1 MKHSRNIKLVLLAT
15 VAAISTL
22 PGCDEDKPQDGQSI
36 FETVQQCQE
45 SGSTQCE
52 EQFARALSNHVA
64 TGPRYMNEQACLD
77 RGHDRCT
84 SINNGLGTDIWL
96 PAMVGFMVG
105 RSLDSARPVFLQ
117 GYANPETDR
126 ERQDRQVVAGASARS
141 GSNPVFIGSYAYPS
155 TGGTTVFSP
164 GSLNKGMSTGAA
176 RAGVA
181 ASSGVG
187 GSRAASVS
195 TSAAARGGF
204 GGTGAG
210 VSSGS

>member
-1 MKHSRNIKLVLLAT
+1 MKHSRNIRLVLLASI
-15 VAAISTL
+15 AAISTL
-22 PGCDEDKPQDGQSI
+22 PGCNEEDKPQDGQSI
-36 FETVQQCQE
+36 FETVQQCQDT
-45 SGSTQCE
+45 GSSQCDD
-52 EQFARALSNHVA
+52 QFARALSNHVA
-64 TGPRYMNEQACLD
+64 TGPRYANEQSCLE
-77 RGHDRCT
+77 RGHDRCM
-84 SINNGLGTDIWL
+84 SMGSGLGTDIWL

-105 RSLDSARPVFLQ
+105 RSLDSARPVYLQ
-117 GYANPETDR
+117 GYANPQTDR
-126 ERQDRQVVAGASARS
+126 ERQDRQVVAGGSNRS
-141 GSNPVFIGSYAYPS
+141 GSSPVFVGSYAYPS
-155 TGGTTVFSP
+155 TGGTTAFSP

-181 ASSGVG
+181 VSGVG